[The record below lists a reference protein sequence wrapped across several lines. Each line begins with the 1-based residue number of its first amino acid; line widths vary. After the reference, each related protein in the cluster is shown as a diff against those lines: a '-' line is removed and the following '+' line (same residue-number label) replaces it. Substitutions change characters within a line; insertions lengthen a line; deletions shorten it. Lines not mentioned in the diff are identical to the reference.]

1 MPPGAYRWLS
11 RTQIRSQ
18 KLGLGVCRTQSPLAV
33 WTASGPTNTP
43 TCSVEKTVAYF
54 AAVAGETD
62 LPFFAYWLGST
73 INQRFGNEL

>member
-1 MPPGAYRWLS
+1 MWDRV
-11 RTQIRSQ
+11 RSNQ
-18 KLGLGVCRTQSPLAV
+18 HA
-33 WTASGPTNTP
+33 PT